1 MAGKNQVILTFAGD
15 ASKLDKTMKGV
26 GAGAV
31 AMGKDAKT
39 GAGGL
44 DRLGEAGGNTET
56 RFLGLG
62 AGISGVSTLLSGD
75 LNAETA
81 AMAFA
86 DLGDAVEHTV
96 VPLLQQ
102 GKALI
107 ANGAQAVVT
116 AGQHVASA
124 ATTAAS
130 WLATGAASLVAG
142 AQMAAAWLIGLG
154 PVALVIL
161 AIGAVIGILAVLG
174 VGFDD
179 VKKFAMGAF
188 NWVKSNWPLL
198 LAILTGPFG
207 LAVLA
212 ITKNWQTI
220 KDGATAVKDW
230 VFNRVE
236 DIVGFFTGM
245 PGRITSAFSSL
256 GSGVAA
262 AFKSA
267 WNSSLGGL
275 VVFPG
280 FNPPGPGSLPRITIP
295 TLHQGGIFPGAPG
308 SEGLALLQA
317 GERVTPANK
326 SGMAPV
332 VNIYVAG
339 SLVAERD
346 IVKAV
351 RDELTRGGF
360 GGAFG

>member
-1 MAGKNQVILTFAGD
+1 MAGKNQVLLTFAGD
-15 ASKLDKTMKGV
+15 ATKLDKTMKDV
-26 GAGAV
+26 GAGAES
-31 AMGKDAKT
+31 MGKDAKT

-44 DRLGEAGGNTET
+44 DRLGEAGGTTET

-62 AGISGVSTLLSGD
+62 AGISGVSTLLAGD

-96 VPLLQQ
+96 VPLLAQ
-102 GKALI
+102 GKQLV
-107 ANGAQAVVT
+107 ANGAQALVT
-116 AGQHVASA
+116 AGQHVAAA

-130 WLATGAASLVAG
+130 WIATGAASLVAG

-161 AIGAVIGILAVLG
+161 AIGAVIGILVALG
-174 VGFDD
+174 VSFDD
-179 VKKFAMGAF
+179 VKRFAVGVF
-188 NWVKSNWPLL
+188 NWIKGNWPLL

-212 ITKNWQTI
+212 ISRNWDTI
-220 KDGATAVKDW
+220 KRGASAVKDW
-230 VFNRVE
+230 IFNRVE

-295 TLHQGGIFPGAPG
+295 TLHQGGTMPGAPG
-308 SEGLALLQA
+308 TEGLALLQA
-317 GERVTPANK
+317 GERVTRA
-326 SGMAPV
+326 GAAQAPTV
-332 VNIYVAG
+332 VINVAG
-339 SLVAERD
+339 SITSERD
-346 IVKAV
+346 LVKVV

-360 GGAFG
+360 GGAF